1 LKSAFLRGLLLLGA
15 LLALASG
22 ANAATSQ
29 KVLAIHFAPDLEV
42 NPVTQGWVNHQ
53 LERAKDDGYAA
64 AVIVLDTP
72 GGLSSS
78 MRKIYQKELAS
89 PIPVLVYVAPDG
101 ARAGSAGL
109 WISEAGDVLAMAPQ
123 TNIGASTPIS
133 GNGQNLDKD
142 LRRKVINDA
151 AASIVALAKSHG
163 RNSSFPER
171 AVREAASISAPD
183 ALQQH
188 VIDLIAPSLPALLQ
202 KTDGYKTKPK
212 GFVLHLAGAHIDNVS
227 PGFFTRLLNTLIDPN
242 ILSLLFLAG
251 IAGLGF
257 EIFHPGVVLP
267 GALGAV
273 SLLTAL
279 YGFSV
284 LPVSWAGI
292 LLLLLGVALLV
303 ADVHVTSHGA
313 LTVAGLVCLAVGSI
327 MLFQNAPAPYHT
339 SKPLVIGVA
348 VGLGALWAFGVS
360 KAWQVRHRPVAV
372 GPQLIAGSV
381 GEVRE
386 NGLVYVNGELWQAR
400 TSGGEALL
408 PGDHVRVESLDG
420 LVLTVRPVGA

>member
-1 LKSAFLRGLLLLGA
+1 M
-15 LLALASG
+15 ALA
-22 ANAATSQ
+22 APAHAATPP

-53 LERAKDDGYAA
+53 LNRAKNNGYSA

-72 GGLSSS
+72 GGLSTS

-109 WISEAGDVLAMAPQ
+109 WIAEAADVLAMAPQ
-123 TNIGASTPIS
+123 TNIGASTPINGS
-133 GNGQNLDKD
+133 GQDIGKD
-142 LRRKVINDA
+142 LRRKVVNDA
-151 AASIVALAKSHG
+151 VASIVALAKSPG
-163 RNSSFPER
+163 RDTKFPAR
-171 AVREAASISAPD
+171 AVRNAASIDAPA
-183 ALQQH
+183 ALDDH
-188 VIDLIAPSLPALLQ
+188 VIDAIAPTLPALLKQ
-202 KTDGYKTKPK
+202 LDGYKTKPK
-212 GFVLHLAGAHIDNVS
+212 GYVLHLAGAQIDNVK

-242 ILSLLFLAG
+242 IISLLFLAG
-251 IAGLGF
+251 IAGIGY

-273 SLLTAL
+273 SLITAL

-292 LLLLLGVALLV
+292 VLLLLGIALFV
-303 ADVHVTSHGA
+303 ADLHVTSHGA
-313 LTVAGLVCLAVGSI
+313 LTLAGLVCLAIGSI

-348 VGLGALWAFGVS
+348 VGLGAVWTFAVG
-360 KAWQVRHRPVAV
+360 KAWQVRRQPVEV
-372 GPQLIAGSV
+372 DPTFITGTV
-381 GEVRE
+381 GEVRG
-386 NGLVYVNGELWQAR
+386 NGLVFVNGELWQAR
-400 TSGGEALL
+400 TVNGETLR
-408 PGDHVRVESLDG
+408 PGERVRVESMDG
-420 LVLTVRPVGA
+420 LVLTVRPEETRITA

>member
-1 LKSAFLRGLLLLGA
+1 
-15 LLALASG
+15 
-22 ANAATSQ
+22 
-29 KVLAIHFAPDLEV
+29 V

-89 PIPVLVYVAPDG
+89 SIPVLVYVAPDG

-202 KTDGYKTKPK
+202 RTEGYKTKPK
-212 GFVLHLAGAHIDNVS
+212 GFVLHLAGAHIDNVN

-348 VGLGALWAFGVS
+348 VGLGALWAFAVS
-360 KAWQVRHRPVAV
+360 KAWQVRHKPVAV

-381 GEVRE
+381 GEVRD

-400 TSGGEALL
+400 ASGGEALL
-408 PGDHVRVESLDG
+408 PGDRVRVESLDG

>member
-1 LKSAFLRGLLLLGA
+1 LLLGA

-89 PIPVLVYVAPDG
+89 SIPVLVYVAPDG

-202 KTDGYKTKPK
+202 RTEGYKTKPK
-212 GFVLHLAGAHIDNVS
+212 GFVLHLAGAHIDNVN

-313 LTVAGLVCLAVGSI
+313 LTVAGLLCLAVGSI

-348 VGLGALWAFGVS
+348 VGLGALWAFAVS
-360 KAWQVRHRPVAV
+360 KAWQVRHKPVAV

-381 GEVRE
+381 GEVRD

-400 TSGGEALL
+400 ASGGEALL
-408 PGDHVRVESLDG
+408 PGDRVRVESLDG

>member
-1 LKSAFLRGLLLLGA
+1 MRGLLLLGA
-15 LLALASG
+15 FLALATPAS
-22 ANAATSQ
+22 AATP

-53 LERAKDDGYAA
+53 IQRAKDDGYAA
-64 AVIVLDTP
+64 AVIMLDTP
-72 GGLSSS
+72 GGLSTS

-109 WISEAGDVLAMAPQ
+109 WIAEAGDVLAMAPQ

-133 GNGQNLDKD
+133 GTGQNLDKD

-163 RNSSFPER
+163 RNSTFPER
-171 AVREAASISAPD
+171 AVRQAASIDAPA
-183 ALQQH
+183 ALKRH
-188 VIDLIAPSLPALLQ
+188 VIDIIAPSLPALLQ
-202 KTDGYKTKPK
+202 RLEGYKTKPK
-212 GFVLHLAGAHIDNVS
+212 GLVLHLAGAKVDNVK

-242 ILSLLFLAG
+242 IISLLFLAG
-251 IAGLGF
+251 IAGIGY

-273 SLLTAL
+273 SLVTAL

-284 LPVSWAGI
+284 LPVSWAG
-292 LLLLLGVALLV
+292 LALLLLGVALLV
-303 ADVHVTSHGA
+303 ADIHVTSHGA
-313 LTVAGLVCLAVGSI
+313 LTIAGLICLAVGSI

-339 SKPLVIGVA
+339 SKPLVISVA
-348 VGLGALWAFGVS
+348 VGLGAIWAFAVG
-360 KAWQVRHRPVAV
+360 KAWQVRRTPVEV
-372 GPQLIAGSV
+372 DPNMIAGSI
-381 GEVRE
+381 GEVRD
-386 NGLVYVNGELWQAR
+386 NGLVFVNGELWQAR
-400 TSGGEALL
+400 TTGGEQLR
-408 PGDHVRVESLDG
+408 PGERVRVDSLDG
-420 LVLTVRPVGA
+420 LVLTVHPEGT

>member
-1 LKSAFLRGLLLLGA
+1 
-15 LLALASG
+15 
-22 ANAATSQ
+22 
-29 KVLAIHFAPDLEV
+29 VLAIHFAPDLEV

-53 LERAKDDGYAA
+53 LERAKDEGYAA

-188 VIDLIAPSLPALLQ
+188 VIDLIAPSLPALLR

-348 VGLGALWAFGVS
+348 VGLGALWAFAVS
-360 KAWQVRHRPVAV
+360 KAWQVRHKPVAV
-372 GPQLIAGSV
+372 GPQLIAGSL